1 MRPKRYRHERR
12 MLSLVCE
19 RPVRL
24 RARLFDGK
32 LRLHARLWPT
42 GMYMDSGMYMN
53 SISAG
58 ITLTKSQTQDFF
70 CRLAELRGYALP
82 GKKRAKPIPG
92 VLIVETDKGL
102 ELDLFVSR
110 HKRRR
115 HESTTWLATARVIV
129 PIQKR
134 AVQKLCEELAGPL
147 GWELLEGWEYR

>member
-12 MLSLVCE
+12 LLGLVCE

-32 LRLHARLWPT
+32 LRLHARAWPT
-42 GMYMDSGMYMN
+42 GMYRDL
-53 SISAG
+53 ISVG

-82 GKKRAKPIPG
+82 GKKRAKPIRG
-92 VLIVETDKGL
+92 VFIVETDKGL

-129 PIQKR
+129 LIQKR
-134 AVQKLCEELAGPL
+134 AAQKLCEELAWPL
-147 GWELLEGWEYR
+147 GWELLEGWEYP